1 MDIGI
6 LAAIVMLVIWAGGTF
21 FLDAPGWINLLLTG
35 GMFVLFW
42 RIAVRGTAGTTN
54 QRPPK

>member
-6 LAAIVMLVIWAGGTF
+6 LAAIVMLAVWAGGTF

-35 GMFVLFW
+35 GMFVLIW
-42 RIAVRGTAGTTN
+42 RIAVRGNAGTTK
-54 QRPPK
+54 R